1 VCPHRIG
8 YGFEIPATSE
18 SFARIYKGVEIDS
31 QSFETMKQRYTFPY
45 PSYLKSLALSAV
57 AVGHFYGIEPRQIAQ
72 ILADFEGVP
81 GRMRKMEKQGLNIYD
96 DTYNSN
102 PSSLKSAL
110 EFLASFKGG
119 KRFAVLGDMMELGE
133 FASEE
138 HRSAIELCRKLE
150 LDGWFTQGKCFANIL
165 LSNNFLDSLDIVEA
179 LLRMVRPRDVV
190 LFKGSRAMKM
200 ETVLKLFLERLE
212 RI

>member
-1 VCPHRIG
+1 
-8 YGFEIPATSE
+8 
-18 SFARIYKGVEIDS
+18 
-31 QSFETMKQRYTFPY
+31 
-45 PSYLKSLALSAV
+45 
-57 AVGHFYGIEPRQIAQ
+57 
-72 ILADFEGVP
+72 
-81 GRMRKMEKQGLNIYD
+81 
-96 DTYNSN
+96 
-102 PSSLKSAL
+102 
-110 EFLASFKGG
+110 
-119 KRFAVLGDMMELGE
+119 MMELGE

-165 LSNNFLDSLDIVEA
+165 LSNNFLDSSDIVEA
-179 LLRMVRPRDVV
+179 LLKMVRPRDVV